1 MKFIFEENK
10 VRYGKRRIK
19 VEFNNR
25 DYKIGFKK
33 VCRLMEK
40 FNFKVICFRRKYKFY
55 KGIVGKI
62 VDNILNRN
70 FVVI

>member
-33 VCRLMEK
+33 VCRLMKK
-40 FNFKVICFRRKYKFY
+40 FNFKVICFRRKYKF
-55 KGIVGKI
+55 
-62 VDNILNRN
+62 
-70 FVVI
+70 